1 MASAIIDDDKGRK
14 LEVSQVDVVTRM
26 RLMRALGKAADID
39 RYMGH
44 ALLAACVRSIDG
56 VPIVAPSTAEQ
67 CDALIAKVD
76 MVGLAA
82 VAGWLDSLGPVEI
95 DRDHAKN

>member
-1 MASAIIDDDKGRK
+1 MTLAIVEDEKGRK
-14 LEVSQVDVVTRM
+14 LEVAQLDVVTRM

-44 ALLAACVRSIDG
+44 ALLAACVRAIDG
-56 VPIVAPSTAEQ
+56 VPVVIPVTAEQ

-82 VAGWLDSLGPVEI
+82 VASWLDTLGPVEI
-95 DRDHAKN
+95 HKDQAKN